1 MELNKTYR
9 PIISVIIPVYN
20 GAKTIESTI
29 KSVQNQ
35 TVANWEI
42 LVIDN
47 GSTDSTESL
56 VKNISNTDKRVKLLK
71 SAKGRSC
78 ARNKGLDFAHGKYIN
93 FLDADDQLTNQHME
107 RGLNFLDKNN
117 DFFAYVENTE
127 YINEKFQKISG
138 VNESH
143 EKNLSMENP
152 FEISSVLFRRTDN
165 IVTFMVG
172 LDHNEDWLFWY
183 QNLIYKKIEIRYDLI
198 GERKLV
204 NGSNTMSDLNNMLG
218 SEIIVL
224 SKIDSKTRL
233 FRQVKLMFMFFRSKY
248 KKEEKF
254 VSIVKKRFR
263 FIYVFIKIVSKMPLI
278 YTVINYF
285 INYKI
290 RLMREKSMY

>member
-20 GAKTIESTI
+20 GDKTIESTI

-78 ARNKGLDFAHGKYIN
+78 ARNKGLDFAHGKYIH
-93 FLDADDQLTNQHME
+93 FLDADDQITNQHME

-224 SKIDSKTRL
+224 SKINSKTSL
-233 FRQVKLMFMFFRSKY
+233 FRKVKLMFMFFRSKY

-263 FIYVFIKIVSKMPLI
+263 FIYVFIKIVSKIPLI
-278 YTVINYF
+278 YTVTNYF

-290 RLMREKSMY
+290 RLLREKSLY

>member
-1 MELNKTYR
+1 MELNTACS
-9 PIISVIIPVYN
+9 PTISVIIPVYN
-20 GAKTIESTI
+20 GAKTIENTI

-47 GSTDSTESL
+47 GSTDRTESL
-56 VKNISNTDKRVKLLK
+56 VQNISNTDKRVKLLK
-71 SAKGRSC
+71 SAKGRSL
-78 ARNKGLDFAHGKYIN
+78 ARNKGLDSAHGKYIN

-107 RGLNFLDKNN
+107 RGLTFLDRNN
-117 DFFAYVENTE
+117 DFFAYVESTE

-165 IVTFMVG
+165 IVTFMIG

-183 QNLIYKKIEIRYDLI
+183 QNLIHKKIEIRDDLI

-204 NGSNTMSDLNNMLG
+204 TGSNTMLDLNNMLG

-224 SKIDSKTRL
+224 SKIDAKTSLLRKI
-233 FRQVKLMFMFFRSKY
+233 KLMFMFFRSKY
-248 KKEEKF
+248 KNEEKF
-254 VSIVKKRFR
+254 VSIVKKKFQY
-263 FIYVFIKIVSKMPLI
+263 IYVFIKLVSKMSLI
-278 YTVINYF
+278 YKIINYF
-285 INYKI
+285 ISYKI
-290 RLMREKSMY
+290 RLMSKKSMY

>member
-1 MELNKTYR
+1 MEFNKTYR

-93 FLDADDQLTNQHME
+93 FLDADDQITNQHME

-183 QNLIYKKIEIRYDLI
+183 QNLIHKKIEIRYDLI

-224 SKIDSKTRL
+224 SKIDSKTSL
-233 FRQVKLMFMFFRSKY
+233 FRKVKLMFMFFRSKY

-263 FIYVFIKIVSKMPLI
+263 FIYVFIEIVSKMPLI